1 MFARV
6 TKAVPAIAAA
16 ALIAA
21 AITVIPGTSDEVEA
35 SPPVRVTKSDRL
47 DIRPVGPSCSK
58 QAWPYYEANCIKDS
72 RQAMSQAKAAR
83 VVTADRV
90 SVDISAAK
98 RLSK

>member
-6 TKAVPAIAAA
+6 SKAVPAVAAA

-21 AITVIPGTSDEVEA
+21 AITVLPGTSDEADA

-47 DIRPVGPSCSK
+47 DIRPIGPACSQ
-58 QAWPYYEANCIKDS
+58 QAWPYYEASCV
-72 RQAMSQAKAAR
+72 KAQNKASR

-90 SVDISAAK
+90 TIDISAAK
-98 RLSK
+98 RISK

>member
-6 TKAVPAIAAA
+6 TKAVPAVFAA

-35 SPPVRVTKSDRL
+35 SPPVRVVKGDRL
-47 DIRPVGPSCSK
+47 DIRPVGPACSQ
-58 QAWPYYEANCIKDS
+58 QAWPYYEASCVKG
-72 RQAMSQAKAAR
+72 QPQAKAAR

-90 SVDISAAK
+90 SIDISAAK
-98 RLSK
+98 RIAK